1 MARQPNKIPDG
12 LTPSDIEGKFWIKE
26 GKNIRVKYTKLML
39 WLHSK
44 GYRIYENEIVQI
56 NHSIIKIVEEKELK
70 ATFLKTVEDYMVD
83 QFYEKVGKIFSDDGG
98 VMAMLAKLEDKFIKD
113 TENETWLFFQNY
125 AVQIQPH
132 AINTIPYKNLSGY
145 VWESAIIPRDYF
157 IEDFNGCDA
166 ERFVSILGGE
176 KHEQLQQ
183 LLGYTMSRYKDAT
196 NPRAVILTEDIDPE
210 QEGDAQ
216 GGSGK
221 GLLFSFI
228 RQFRKVTD
236 FDGKNFKFDNQFLY
250 QNVDID
256 TNVIF
261 IDDVPNKFKFE
272 NLFSI
277 LTGSLQVNRKNKK
290 QIIIPFE
297 KSPKV
302 FITSNYS
309 IGARDGSSNRR
320 KHDFAIVK
328 HFGEDLEPEQE
339 FGRQFFSGWSET
351 EWRRFDNFMAH
362 CCMSYLCSPSR
373 KAINNIT
380 DNSKERSLIQNTNK
394 DFVDYMDGQLECSF
408 YDFAPQ
414 ELKTFTGDI
423 AGIWTVN
430 GVDYQKWKQNM
441 EQQRP
446 NPSLFIILTND
457 GFFDKI
463 TTKLKLKFLT
473 NHRLTRWLNEWA
485 KDRNV
490 VIDARYG
497 MSKNDKKIISFSPQ
511 NKTGELPP
519 THEEEIPF

>member
-1 MARQPNKIPDG
+1 MARTPNKMPEG
-12 LTPSDIEGKFWIKE
+12 MTPSDVEGKFWIKE

-44 GYRIYENEIVQI
+44 GYRQYENEIVQVNNSI
-56 NHSIIKIVEEKELK
+56 VSIIEEKDLK
-70 ATFLKTVEDYMVD
+70 ATFLKSIEDYMVD
-83 QFYEKVGKIFSDDGG
+83 QFYDKVGKIFSPEGG

-125 AVQIQPH
+125 AVQILPD
-132 AINTIPYKNLSGY
+132 AIHTIPYKTLSGY
-145 VWESAIIPRDYF
+145 VWESAIIQRDYF

-166 ERFVSILGGE
+166 QRFTSILGGE
-176 KHEQLQQ
+176 KQEQLQQ
-183 LLGYTMSRYKDAT
+183 LIGYTISRYKDAT

-210 QEGDAQ
+210 QEGEAQ

-236 FDGKNFKFDNQFLY
+236 FDGKNFSFEDRFLY
-250 QNVDID
+250 QNVTID
-256 TNVIF
+256 TNIIF
-261 IDDVPNKFKFE
+261 IDDVPDKFKFE
-272 NLFSI
+272 KLFSI
-277 LTGSLQVNRKNKK
+277 LTNSLQVNAKNKK

-309 IGARDGSSNRR
+309 VGARDGSSNRR

-339 FGRQFFSGWSET
+339 FGRQFFSGWDET
-351 EWRRFDNFMAH
+351 EWRRFDNFIAH

-373 KAINNIT
+373 KSINNIT
-380 DNSKERSLIQNTNK
+380 SNSKERSLIQNTNK
-394 DFVDYMDGQLECSF
+394 DFIDYMDGQLECCF

-423 AGIWTVN
+423 AGTWTVN
-430 GVDYQKWKQNM
+430 GVDYNRWKENM
-441 EQQRP
+441 DKP
-446 NPSLFIILTND
+446 KPDSYLYIVLTND
-457 GFFDKI
+457 GFFEKI

-473 NHRLTRWLNEWA
+473 NHRLTRWLKEWA
-485 KDRNV
+485 HDRNV
-490 VIDARYG
+490 IIDTRYG
-497 MSKNDKKIISFSPQ
+497 MSKNDRLIRSFTPHSRQAETPET
-511 NKTGELPP
+511 NEDYV
-519 THEEEIPF
+519 PF